1 MDLDLDGRSVFI
13 TAASKGLGLAIA
25 TRMVDEGANVV
36 IGSRSEENLKAA
48 EERVLDETGADPDA
62 IDWVV
67 CDLEDEQSIRSA
79 TQAAVD
85 WLGTLDALVTN
96 HVAPP
101 SSTFTEANIKEFD
114 AAYESVLRCTLLL
127 CREALPALRDGGGSI
142 THLVAISSLE
152 PTSNGALGH
161 VFRPGIYGFSK
172 IQANELGDDGIR
184 VNCIAPRG
192 VVTDRIRTKVKQ
204 LADREGIDESEARK
218 QRKAELPIDELG
230 STEEFA
236 RAAAFVAS
244 PAASYITGSI
254 VPVDGGWHSR
264 IT

>member
-1 MDLDLDGRSVFI
+1 MTDFMTHGSRSRWTERLHHRGKQRARPRNRDPNGRR
-13 TAASKGLGLAIA
+13 GRERRHRL
-25 TRMVDEGANVV
+25 
-36 IGSRSEENLKAA
+36 RSEENLKAA

-79 TQAAVD
+79 TQAAVG

-127 CREALPALRDGGGSI
+127 CQEALPALRDGGGSI

-152 PTSNGALGH
+152 PTSNGALGY
-161 VFRPGIYGFSK
+161 VFRPGIYGLSK

-192 VVTDRIRTKVKQ
+192 VVTDGLVETLCR
-204 LADREGIDESEARK
+204 
-218 QRKAELPIDELG
+218 
-230 STEEFA
+230 
-236 RAAAFVAS
+236 
-244 PAASYITGSI
+244 
-254 VPVDGGWHSR
+254 
-264 IT
+264 